1 MIALKNIFY
10 KKLMQEEFLKI
21 LRTLKQNVFI
31 MTSGTEGDRCAVTVS
46 SVTSLS
52 LEPPLIIVCI
62 NKNASMHKNLEKN
75 KKFCLNLLKS
85 NQKDL
90 ANLCSGED
98 DGEKR
103 FSQGEWSQTEP
114 VFLTNAQSNIFCCI
128 DEIFPFASHSLVIGK
143 IFDLKHSGEKNPLI
157 YQDGEYE

>member
-75 KKFCLNLLKS
+75 VER
-85 NQKDL
+85 DIYRE
-90 ANLCSGED
+90 APLCVLC
-98 DGEKR
+98 
-103 FSQGEWSQTEP
+103 F
-114 VFLTNAQSNIFCCI
+114 V
-128 DEIFPFASHSLVIGK
+128 
-143 IFDLKHSGEKNPLI
+143 
-157 YQDGEYE
+157 